1 MASLEPRLLPSK
13 VINYVQNDSATPSKE
28 SSHYAASRLSE
39 LGGII
44 SASKDALAR
53 RVDSGSSLQLPP
65 NKPQVQDEIEN
76 SEFKLPNLSS
86 LFVIIGG
93 NALFQV
99 NSVYVT
105 FGP

>member
-1 MASLEPRLLPSK
+1 MASLEPRL

-28 SSHYAASRLSE
+28 SSRLSE

-53 RVDSGSSLQLPP
+53 RVDSGSLQLAP
-65 NKPQVQDEIEN
+65 NTPQVQDEIEN

-99 NSVYVT
+99 NSVCVT